1 MIKYDLNLRNLEV
14 HLNKLFDIDLYRS
27 IRITECPHCRSENII
42 KFGFYKNVQR
52 YRCKE
57 CGKTFSNKT
66 NTSFYY
72 SKKNSETWVKYI
84 ELMLQRK
91 TLNECS
97 KELGISLPTAF
108 YWRHKILF
116 SLVKVKETEK
126 LENNIHISKILI
138 RENFKGERQIRN
150 KERKNVWNVIAMDSG
165 ENIISRP
172 ISIGIWNT
180 ENFNKLFY
188 EKIDKNAYINAYLD
202 RYLDAIAKKHN
213 GSDKSRINI
222 ELSEVLKN
230 YNKTFKNFLKGY
242 RGVATKYLV
251 HYLYLVN
258 IFVITFEISS
268 LDLIYSLNIY
278 DSYIK
283 ENEIKNL
290 KAV

>member
-1 MIKYDLNLRNLEV
+1 
-14 HLNKLFDIDLYRS
+14 
-27 IRITECPHCRSENII
+27 
-42 KFGFYKNVQR
+42 VQR

-116 SLVKVKETEK
+116 SLSKVKEAEK

-138 RENFKGERQIRN
+138 KENFKGERQIRN

-172 ISIGIWNT
+172 ISIGIWNIY
-180 ENFNKLFY
+180 NFNKLFY
-188 EKIDKNAYINAYLD
+188 EKIDKDAYINAYLD
-202 RYLDAIAKKHN
+202 RYLGAIARNHN
-213 GSDKSRINI
+213 GSDKNRINI

-230 YNKTFKNFLKGY
+230 YNKTFRDFLKGF

-283 ENEIKNL
+283 ENQIKNL

>member
-1 MIKYDLNLRNLEV
+1 MIKYDLNLKNLEV
-14 HLNKLFDIDLYRS
+14 HLNKLFDIDLYKN
-27 IRITECPHCRSENII
+27 IKITECPHCKCKNII
-42 KFGFYKNVQR
+42 KFGSYKNVQR

-116 SLVKVKETEK
+116 SLSKVKEAEK
-126 LENNIHISKILI
+126 LKNNIHISKILI
-138 RENFKGERQIRN
+138 KENFKGERQIRN

-172 ISIGIWNT
+172 ISIGIWN
-180 ENFNKLFY
+180 
-188 EKIDKNAYINAYLD
+188 IDKDAYINAYLD
-202 RYLDAIAKKHN
+202 RYLGVIARNHN
-213 GSDKSRINI
+213 GSDKNRINI

-230 YNKTFKNFLKGY
+230 YNKTFRDFLKGF

-283 ENEIKNL
+283 ENQIKNL

>member
-1 MIKYDLNLRNLEV
+1 
-14 HLNKLFDIDLYRS
+14 
-27 IRITECPHCRSENII
+27 
-42 KFGFYKNVQR
+42 
-52 YRCKE
+52 
-57 CGKTFSNKT
+57 
-66 NTSFYY
+66 
-72 SKKNSETWVKYI
+72 
-84 ELMLQRK
+84 MLKRK
-91 TLNECS
+91 TLDECS

-116 SLVKVKETEK
+116 SLAKVKEAEK

-138 RENFKGERQIRN
+138 KENFKGERQIRN

-172 ISIGIWNT
+172 ISIGIWNI

-188 EKIDKNAYINAYLD
+188 EKIDKDAYINAYLD
-202 RYLDAIAKKHN
+202 RYLDVIAKKHN

>member
-1 MIKYDLNLRNLEV
+1 MIKYDLNLKNLEV
-14 HLNKLFDIDLYRS
+14 HLNKLFDIDLYKN
-27 IRITECPHCRSENII
+27 IKITECPHCKCKNII
-42 KFGFYKNVQR
+42 KFGSYKNVQR

-116 SLVKVKETEK
+116 SLSKVKEAEK
-126 LENNIHISKILI
+126 LKNNIHISKILI
-138 RENFKGERQIRN
+138 KENFKGERQIRN

-172 ISIGIWNT
+172 ISIGIWNID
-180 ENFNKLFY
+180 NF
-188 EKIDKNAYINAYLD
+188 AYINAYLD
-202 RYLDAIAKKHN
+202 RYLGVIARNHN
-213 GSDKSRINI
+213 GSDKNRINI

-230 YNKTFKNFLKGY
+230 YNKTFRDFLKGF

-283 ENEIKNL
+283 ENQIKNL